1 MKRPYIGYSAQQ
13 LEAEFVHA
21 TSAHD
26 RKCLKLLH
34 YELGYRKT
42 PKAIA
47 LRNKTA
53 LAISAIDHPVD
64 LFTVDRENPQ
74 PPAQSQKSPSRPSSK
89 PSVKTKFRPTQEQDQ
104 ALTCFST
111 GGSLR
116 INAYAGSGKTS
127 TLEMLAHG
135 TSKRGQYIAFNRDIV
150 RDAKDRFPSSVNC
163 STTHGLAFRATPS
176 AYKSI
181 MEKMTGRVSALQLA
195 ELLGIG
201 KSWRIDKDHTLL
213 PRSQAFLIL
222 ETVKRFAQS
231 ADAEPLAGH
240 VPRHGS
246 LLAAP
251 QETLDLVSEFAV
263 HGAQHVWSRMQT
275 HNDPLPLGHD
285 GYLKLWALSEPKI
298 AADFILMD
306 EAQDTNPVVLDVLQK
321 QHAQMVYVGDRYQ
334 QIYEWR
340 GAVNAMEQIATDHT
354 TYLSRSF
361 RFGHG
366 IAEPASKILSLLGEQ
381 KPVVGNPNIRSRVG
395 LVDPKAILAR
405 TNGSTITALIESL
418 DIGKA
423 PHLVGGN
430 SELMDML
437 RGVQELKAGKPSNV
451 ADFFGFSDWT
461 QVCEFAKSGEGEHL
475 QTFVNLVESRGERQ
489 LMWALGKSV
498 DEDRSNITISTAHK
512 AKGREWTTVRL
523 MDDFM
528 KSHSSKMTNGNE
540 NKQSQ
545 DPAELRLLYV
555 ALTRA
560 KEAVEVPE
568 TLAGLL
574 GLSSGQTTAPRMRT
588 AARAPSKPKAQAKIS
603 AWAPPESFRPPQTK
617 VRVLEKHPQGN
628 PAAKRKGLF
637 SWLFGK

>member
-1 MKRPYIGYSAQQ
+1 MKRPYIGYAAQE
-13 LEAEFVHA
+13 LEAEFIHA
-21 TSAHD
+21 RANHD
-26 RKCLKLLH
+26 KKCLKLLH
-34 YELGYRKT
+34 HELGFRKT
-42 PKAIA
+42 PKATA
-47 LRNKTA
+47 LRDKTVK
-53 LAISAIDHPVD
+53 AISAIEHPND
-64 LFTVDRENPQ
+64 LFTADQKNPR
-74 PPAQSQKSPSRPSSK
+74 PPTQLQKSRERASSK
-89 PSVKTKFRPTQEQDQ
+89 PIVKTKFRPTPEQDQ
-104 ALTCFST
+104 ALTRFVT

-176 AYKSI
+176 AYKSK
-181 MEKMTGRVSALQLA
+181 MEKMTGRVSAMQLA
-195 ELLGIG
+195 ELLSIG

-251 QETLDLVSEFAV
+251 QETLDVVSEFAV
-263 HGAQHVWSRMQT
+263 RGAQHVWSRMQT

-354 TYLSRSF
+354 TYLSTSF
-361 RFGHG
+361 RFGHE
-366 IAEPASKILSLLGEQ
+366 IAELASKILSLLGEP
-381 KPVVGNPNIRSRVG
+381 KPVVGNPNIHSRVG

-430 SELMDML
+430 TELMDML
-437 RGVQELKAGKPSNV
+437 RGVQELKAGRPSSV

-498 DEDRSNITISTAHK
+498 DEDRSNITISTVHK
-512 AKGREWTTVRL
+512 AKGREWATVRL

-528 KSHSSKMTNGNE
+528 KSHPSKTKSDNE
-540 NKQSQ
+540 SKQSQ

-560 KEAVEVPE
+560 KEAVEVPD
-568 TLAGLL
+568 TLAGTL
-574 GLSSGQTTAPRMRT
+574 GLSPDQTTVSRT
-588 AARAPSKPKAQAKIS
+588 RPFSSPSPKPQPQAKIS
-603 AWAPPESFRPPQTK
+603 TWAPPQSFKSPQIK
-617 VRVLEKHPQGN
+617 ARLQEN
-628 PAAKRKGLF
+628 PTGRRKGLL